1 MRKKGSIKLTNYWTI
16 IMAVFA
22 LLVVTTPMY
31 ADSDKG
37 NEHGK
42 LIEDVLQDIRENLG
56 LSPGEEID
64 PKKVSDKDFE
74 ELGEAV
80 MSIMH
85 PDPEEHRL
93 MDDMMGG
100 EGSRRLSQ
108 MHRMMGY
115 QYLSGKSGE
124 KYGYGGKGC
133 GMMGKGMMGY
143 GMMGGMMG
151 GNWMHY
157 SLGRISLWVLALVIL
172 GLLIYVIVRLGR
184 RTTGVART
192 EAGETPLEIAKK
204 RYARGEINREEF
216 DKIRKDLA

>member
-1 MRKKGSIKLTNYWTI
+1 MKNIQMRKKIYIMSIHYLAI
-16 IMAVFA
+16 ITAVFV
-22 LLVVTTPMY
+22 LLAVTTPLH

-42 LIEDVLQDIRENLG
+42 PVEDVLQDIRENLG

-64 PKKVSDKDFE
+64 TRKVSDRDLE

-80 MSIMH
+80 MNIMH

-124 KYGYGGKGC
+124 KYGKGC
-133 GMMGKGMMGY
+133 GMMGK

-151 GNWMHY
+151 GNWMHF
-157 SLGRISLWVLALVIL
+157 SPGRIGLWVIALVIL
-172 GLLIYVIVRLGR
+172 GLLIYVIVRLGKG
-184 RTTGVART
+184 TKGATKTGA
-192 EAGETPLEIAKK
+192 AETPLEIAKK
-204 RYARGEINREEF
+204 RYARGEINREEY